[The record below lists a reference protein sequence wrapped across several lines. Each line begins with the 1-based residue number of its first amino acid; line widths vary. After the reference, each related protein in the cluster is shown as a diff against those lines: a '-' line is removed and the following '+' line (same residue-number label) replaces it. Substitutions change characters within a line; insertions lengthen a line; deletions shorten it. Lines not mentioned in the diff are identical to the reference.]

1 MQSRGSPSL
10 LFLLPAMTSNQSLS
24 SLLNPNGV
32 AVVGASQRGGRGT
45 QALVN
50 LKKYGF
56 AGDIFAV
63 NPRYGE
69 VEGCRCVPSIEELP
83 DSVDCLFVAIGADA
97 ACDMLERA
105 FVRGI
110 RTAIVIASG
119 FGEGGYGEA
128 CAARLQELGEQGM
141 AICGPNC
148 YGVYNVRT
156 GAAATNGQLPE
167 PPVVGSVALISQS
180 GSLATYVCTPLMND
194 RLVGFSHIV
203 SYGNQI
209 GTSIEDY
216 VDYFIDDADVTT
228 VVAIFEHLRQPRRLL
243 NIALTCTRS
252 TQNDDLLSGRAVNG
266 RPGAGAIP
274 YRCPGQR
281 CDDRVR
287 VPQALWRSPTGEL

>member
-1 MQSRGSPSL
+1 M
-10 LFLLPAMTSNQSLS
+10 
-24 SLLNPNGV
+24 
-32 AVVGASQRGGRGT
+32 
-45 QALVN
+45 
-50 LKKYGF
+50 
-56 AGDIFAV
+56 
-63 NPRYGE
+63 NPRYGV

-105 FVRGI
+105 FARGI
-110 RTAIVIASG
+110 RAAIVIASG
-119 FGEGGYGEA
+119 FGEGGYGEV
-128 CAARLQELGEQGM
+128 CAARLQELGGKGM

-203 SYGNQI
+203 SCGNQI

-228 VVAIFEHLRQPRRLL
+228 VVAIFEHLRQSRRLL
-243 NIALTCTRS
+243 NIAQRARDRRKTMIFFQVGRS
-252 TQNDDLLSGRAVNG
+252 TVGQVLARSHTGALVSDATIVSAFLRRCGVLQPESYDELVETIALVAV
-266 RPGAGAIP
+266 
-274 YRCPGQR
+274 
-281 CDDRVR
+281 
-287 VPQALWRSPTGEL
+287 ALPTKQ